1 MSLLCMPAQTTRLHR
16 RPSLPASGCRKATFG
31 RVVCCCTSSS
41 QIDTHSG
48 GSRASSG
55 WQAVTALLSGH
66 ELATPL
72 TLPAPACLLSTA
84 CRRSGDDAM
93 KPNQK
98 LNVMLQRILRADYSF
113 PADKPLRWVVGRAGA
128 AAGPAACCS
137 WCAGYC
143 SLLPRAAPS
152 LLLPCPTSPVP
163 CASATACAT

>member
-1 MSLLCMPAQTTRLHR
+1 M
-16 RPSLPASGCRKATFG
+16 
-31 RVVCCCTSSS
+31 
-41 QIDTHSG
+41 
-48 GSRASSG
+48 
-55 WQAVTALLSGH
+55 VTALLSGH
-66 ELATPL
+66 ELATHL

-84 CRRSGDDAM
+84 YRRSGDDAM

-137 WCAGYC
+137 WCAGCGRCDWHC
-143 SLLPRAAPS
+143 SLVPRAAPS